1 MFARV
6 LDLGLRPYREVW
18 QLQHELHERV
28 GSGQDP
34 ETWIFVEHPP
44 VVTLGRNAKTGN
56 VLLSKEALAQRRVD
70 LVEIER
76 GGDVTYHGPGQL
88 VVYPIRRLA
97 RFREVVPLVRALE
110 SAVIAACAHFGVRG
124 ERNADHAGVFVG
136 NNQLCAIGLAVRKM
150 TSMHGI
156 ALNVSNDL
164 NYDSLINPCGLTDRG
179 LTSLSKETG
188 RVVSIADARE
198 TLLEAFATEFS
209 LEWETTR
216 HRVVA

>member
-1 MFARV
+1 MDARV

-18 QLQHELHERV
+18 ELQHELHRQVEC
-28 GSGQDP
+28 GDAA

-44 VVTLGRNAKTGN
+44 VITLGRNAKTAN
-56 VLLSKEALAQRRVD
+56 VLLSKEALSARGVD

-110 SAVIAACAHFGVRG
+110 SAVIEACAHFGVQG
-124 ERNADHAGVFVG
+124 ERNADHAGVWVG
-136 NNQLCAIGLAVRKM
+136 SNQLCAIGLAVRRM

-156 ALNVSNDL
+156 ALNVCNEL
-164 NYDSLINPCGLTDRG
+164 NYDALINPCGLSDRG
-179 LTSLSKETG
+179 LTSLSREAGRNVSMTEARDALWNALAKEF
-188 RVVSIADARE
+188 DL
-198 TLLEAFATEFS
+198 TLTP
-209 LEWETTR
+209 
-216 HRVVA
+216 VAAA